1 MLALTWLPVKGVE
14 VVRCVGFW
22 GPVESGLNDIFRM
35 WLVCTWST
43 VNELL
48 LHCEGL

>member
-14 VVRCVGFW
+14 VVRCIGFW
-22 GPVESGLNDIFRM
+22 GPVESILNDLFCM
-35 WLVCTWST
+35 QLVCPWST